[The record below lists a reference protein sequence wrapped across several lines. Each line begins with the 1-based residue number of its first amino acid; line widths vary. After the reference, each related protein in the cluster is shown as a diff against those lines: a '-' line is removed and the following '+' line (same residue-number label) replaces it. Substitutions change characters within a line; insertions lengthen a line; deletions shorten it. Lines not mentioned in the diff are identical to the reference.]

1 MILNIGLADN
11 GWQSDNCPPDS
22 SLNEGD
28 EK

>member
-11 GWQSDNCPPDS
+11 GWQSDNWLPDS

-28 EK
+28 KK